1 MRAEQSSTVH
11 GGGVRGSKSALFLT
25 GAALVALLTGCS
37 GGGDGGE
44 GGDATPTVTET
55 VTAAPT
61 DTAAA
66 PTPTTTPTPTPTPT
80 CGPASGAEAAASGI
94 AALPSPAG
102 LEGTKWDA
110 ANADYSGYD
119 ACAALS
125 WSVVSPEMATAG
137 SPYAILLFH
146 QGRYLGTA
154 TSEQYAFE
162 PAVERLSDASIT
174 VTYTYAKANE
184 ANADASGRTTATYIW
199 NDGTE
204 RVDMTGEVPPVG

>member
-1 MRAEQSSTVH
+1 MRAPTLPSVH
-11 GGGVRGSKSALFLT
+11 RGVVRTSKTALFLT
-25 GAALVALLTGCS
+25 GAAVVALLTGCS
-37 GGGDGGE
+37 GGGD

-61 DTAAA
+61 DTAATPS
-66 PTPTTTPTPTPTPT
+66 PTSTPTPT
-80 CGPASGAEAAASGI
+80 CGPATGSAAAAAGI

-110 ANADYSGYD
+110 ANADYTGYD
-119 ACAALS
+119 ACASLS
-125 WSVVSPEMATAG
+125 WSVVSPEFATAG

-162 PAVERLSDASIT
+162 PVVERLADASIK

-204 RVDMTGEVPPVG
+204 RVDMTGEVPPAQG

>member
-1 MRAEQSSTVH
+1 MRTTRLS
-11 GGGVRGSKSALFLT
+11 LILI
-25 GAALVALLTGCS
+25 GAALVALVSGCS
-37 GGGDGGE
+37 GGGD
-44 GGDATPTVTET
+44 ASPTVTKT
-55 VTAAPT
+55 VTASPSEVAS
-61 DTAAA
+61 
-66 PTPTTTPTPTPTPT
+66 TPTATSTPTSTTPTSTPTPT
-80 CGPASGAEAAASGI
+80 CGPASGAAAAASGI
-94 AALPSPAG
+94 AALPAPAG

-110 ANADYSGYD
+110 ANADYTGYD
-119 ACAALS
+119 ACADLS
-125 WSVVSPEMATAG
+125 WSIVSPEFATAG

-154 TSEQYAFE
+154 TADQYAFE
-162 PAVERLSDASIT
+162 PTVERLSGASIE